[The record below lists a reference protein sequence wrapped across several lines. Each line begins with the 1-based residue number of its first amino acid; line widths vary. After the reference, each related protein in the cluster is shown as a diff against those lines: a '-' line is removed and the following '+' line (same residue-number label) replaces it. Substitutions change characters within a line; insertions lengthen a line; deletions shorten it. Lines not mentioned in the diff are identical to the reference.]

1 MVLSLCGAKI
11 DDSGKEIMER
21 GNIQFPI
28 GCYHDDLTSD
38 PVPWHWHEEL
48 EAAVVTEGEAVIAVG
63 SRRYLA
69 KTGDGFFINT
79 GILHACWSAGPSL
92 CRLHSMV
99 FHPRVVGG
107 SFDSVY
113 WQKYLQPLM
122 ENVSLESFLL
132 RQTDAELWQKKAVSF
147 IETAWESCAGEKPGY
162 EFAVRA
168 ALSNFIFA
176 LCLHTG
182 TGPER
187 PSARLE
193 REAERMKQMLQFIH
207 THCAEAVSLEQIAAA
222 ASVSESE
229 SIRCF
234 RNTIG
239 KTPIQYLKSYR
250 LQKAAGLLKMT
261 DEKIID
267 IGVQC
272 GFQDMSY
279 FARSFREV
287 YGCTPSEYRACIDSL

>member
-1 MVLSLCGAKI
+1 MALSLCGAKI

-147 IETAWESCAGEKPGY
+147 IETAWESCAGEKPRCAV
-162 EFAVRA
+162 EFYICALLTYRDGAGAPVCTAGARGRAHEADAAVYPY
-168 ALSNFIFA
+168 ALRRGGISGA
-176 LCLHTG
+176 DCSG
-182 TGPER
+182 R
-187 PSARLE
+187 VRQ
-193 REAERMKQMLQFIH
+193 RK
-207 THCAEAVSLEQIAAA
+207 
-222 ASVSESE
+222 
-229 SIRCF
+229 
-234 RNTIG
+234 
-239 KTPIQYLKSYR
+239 
-250 LQKAAGLLKMT
+250 
-261 DEKIID
+261 
-267 IGVQC
+267 
-272 GFQDMSY
+272 
-279 FARSFREV
+279 
-287 YGCTPSEYRACIDSL
+287 

>member
-1 MVLSLCGAKI
+1 MELPLCEIKVDHTGR
-11 DDSGKEIMER
+11 EIMER
-21 GNIQFPI
+21 GNTQLPI
-28 GCYHDDLTSD
+28 GYYYDNLTAH

-48 EAAVVTEGEAVIAVG
+48 EAAVVTEGAAVIAVG

-122 ENVSLESFLL
+122 ENASLESFLL
-132 RQTDAELWQKKAVSF
+132 RQTDAGLWQKKAVSS
-147 IETAWESCAGEKPGY
+147 IEAAWKSCAGGKPGY
-162 EFAVRA
+162 EFAVRS
-168 ALSNFIFA
+168 ALSDFIFV

-182 TGPER
+182 TEPER

-207 THCAEAVSLEQIAAA
+207 THCAETVSLEQIAAA

-229 SIRCF
+229 CIRCF
-234 RNTIG
+234 RHTIG

-250 LQKAAGLLKMT
+250 LQKAAGLLKGT

-287 YGCTPSEYRACIDSL
+287 YGCTPSEYRVCIDSL